1 MEGVIAVAAPFVMV
15 VAIVWLV
22 QNGKNKR
29 AEMASGGS
37 REDQAII
44 GQMQHQIDKLTDRVA
59 VLERL
64 VTDDDRRF
72 QSIAKRLPDG
82 VEPVRLYE
90 SYLTNFSF
98 ASGE

>member
-1 MEGVIAVAAPFVMV
+1 MEGVIAVAAPFAMV

-29 AEMASGGS
+29 LEMMSGGS

-44 GQMQHQIDKLTDRVA
+44 GQMQQQIDRLTDRVA

-64 VTDDDRRF
+64 VTDDDRRL
-72 QSIAKRLPDG
+72 SREIDG
-82 VEPVRLYE
+82 LRDRRPP
-90 SYLTNFSF
+90 
-98 ASGE
+98 A

>member
-64 VTDDDRRF
+64 ATDDDRRL
-72 QSIAKRLPDG
+72 SREIDSLRDRARP
-82 VEPVRLYE
+82 PV
-90 SYLTNFSF
+90 
-98 ASGE
+98 